1 MGALSFWPR
10 TLDIGKAGTNLFLGE
25 NVRETRHVAAVTR
38 RRVPARLQTV
48 ADDLD
53 QDRVRVMPGVP
64 AGIVWRCRQ
73 AAVFAAFTPGR
84 LTFQICAVT
93 ARTVLGINAL
103 PDCQQPS
110 VIRVD
115 QWRSALPSAP
125 RDRRDEK
132 GDTGRQ
138 QRAEYRAM

>member
-1 MGALSFWPR
+1 MSLKSFWPR

-73 AAVFAAFTPGR
+73 ATVFAALTPGR
-84 LTFQICAVT
+84 LTFEIRAVT
-93 ARTVLGINAL
+93 ARTVLSVNAL

-115 QWRSALPSAP
+115 QWRTALPGAP
-125 RDRRDEK
+125 RDRREEK
-132 GDTGRQ
+132 GDTGSQ
-138 QRAEYRAM
+138 QRAEYRAI

>member
-1 MGALSFWPR
+1 MGALIFWPA

-53 QDRVRVMPGVP
+53 QDGVRVMPGVP

-73 AAVFAAFTPGR
+73 AAVFAAFTPGW
-84 LTFQICAVT
+84 LTFQIRAVT

-110 VIRVD
+110 VIGVD
-115 QWRSALPSAP
+115 QWRTALPNTP
-125 RDRRDEK
+125 RDRRDEQ
-132 GDTGRQ
+132 GDAGSQ
-138 QRAEYRAM
+138 QRAECRAI